1 MVRSLTSLDGQ
12 RLRREEVVIGFGA
25 ASGGGGGCISFKPG
39 RVPIKGLL
47 RELCLYALVFMV
59 DEFFTSQR
67 CSHCCLCGQNDKLKK
82 REGTRG
88 DDR

>member
-1 MVRSLTSLDGQ
+1 M
-12 RLRREEVVIGFGA
+12 
-25 ASGGGGGCISFKPG
+25 
-39 RVPIKGLL
+39 PIKGLL